1 MRHLAISV
9 PLWLAVVLLATA
21 SPAAAERGGG
31 VECGRTVCDV
41 IARSDG
47 SQQSGG
53 GGSPST
59 VQCTYKPA
67 NLPPGTVVYSPDG
80 TPIVVDGTGQWFD
93 YDCVDGDG
101 GHTGGMVYSKPKSA
115 EDLRNEARARLVM
128 PSLRPTLNP
137 PGQQTVNFRSLLW
150 VDQSAWRP
158 ASATASVP
166 GLSVTVAATPTGVTW
181 TMGDGGTVECV
192 GPGVPY
198 DPAKSEADQ
207 DTSCSYVYRHS
218 SAGQPGDVFAL
229 KVTVHWAIS
238 WSVTGAPGGG
248 PLAGVSRTG
257 ESVDVRVGEIQAVN
271 TRNGA

>member
-1 MRHLAISV
+1 MRRLASS
-9 PLWLAVVLLATA
+9 LFLAVAALSVAP
-21 SPAAAERGGG
+21 PALAERGGG
-31 VECGRTVCDV
+31 VECGETICDAL
-41 IARSDG
+41 ARSNESKPSNGD
-47 SQQSGG
+47 

-59 VQCTYKPA
+59 VQCTYRPVDLPA
-67 NLPPGTVVYSPDG
+67 GTVVYELDG
-80 TPIVVDGTGQWFD
+80 TPIVVDGTGQWYD
-93 YDCVDGDG
+93 YDCVDADG
-101 GHTGGMVYSKPKSA
+101 GHTGGMVYSRPKSA
-115 EDLRNEARARLVM
+115 EDLRNEARARLAI

-137 PGQQTVNFRSLLW
+137 PGEQTVNFRSLLW

-166 GLSVTVAATPTGVTW
+166 GLSVTVAAAPTGATW
-181 TMGDGGTVECV
+181 TMGDGGTVECD

-198 DPAKSEADQ
+198 DPTKSEADQ

-248 PLAGVSRTG
+248 PLAGVSRTS
-257 ESVDVRVGEIQAVN
+257 EPVDVRVGEVQAVN